1 MSGGT
6 TQQSGTSTS
15 VNQIPQWMTDA
26 GEQNYGFAQQ
36 VAEQPLQQY
45 QGQMVADVAPQTQ
58 QSWDVA
64 ANSGNVGADQYA
76 AGSAG
81 YLGALSQTP
90 MQVSAG
96 GPTMQVNNPGNAN
109 AVTAGQL
116 SNTNLS
122 PYMDPYTQDVIN
134 ATMPGMLQANALSQN
149 QQGNAA
155 NSANAFGGSR
165 QGIQQGVA
173 QAQGAMN
180 VGQMLANLNNQNF
193 TQAQAAAT
201 GDINRNLQ
209 AQTTN
214 QQSQQTDLARQ
225 NTDLLANQQANANDL
240 NRSLTAQTTNQTAQ
254 QQKIN
259 SDILASQGLTNTG
272 DSMNKADV
280 ANYGLLSSAGAGE
293 SMQQQNDINAQMAKF
308 SQAFN
313 YPQQQLGTLLSSLGM
328 TPHDTSTSGQT
339 TSQTTTPTDWAGLIS
354 GGIKDASSLYGMMPS
369 DKRLKKDIEPAGQGP
384 AGIPVY
390 KYRFKGALA
399 GSPKQQ
405 GPMAQDVQ
413 KVVPQ
418 AVSQIPGSGGKL
430 QIHMPTLSAAT
441 EPRGYASGT
450 PFVLPNMT
458 PASDMGEQSTWRM
471 GGGADS
477 REEAIDMARPELKH
491 LQDQQDFDRAMGRE
505 PRHYAAGT
513 PFVQPSLAAFV
524 PPSSPGVAKGI
535 GAMSAFRP
543 PMKLPRGATV
553 APMPKRFA
561 GGSADVQPGPTV
573 TYPAGQSQQLMMG
586 PPQYAPVT
594 AAVRQQQDMP
604 LIDSRTTGRAILNDP
619 RAAPMADPR
628 TFPAWKQF
636 ANGSA
641 QVPGDGSTD
650 TVPSYLTPGEA
661 VLTPGAAQHVG
672 RPKIAALNAM
682 HPPVLSTFMP
692 PVGSRQ
698 ATTVMRAGARGMKG
712 ALSNTKLRPKI
723 AGGLSV

>member
-15 VNQIPQWMTDA
+15 VNQIPQWMSDA
-26 GEQNYGFAQQ
+26 GQQNYGFAQQ

-45 QGQMVADVAPQTQ
+45 QGQMVADTSPQTQ
-58 QSWDVA
+58 QSWNIA
-64 ANSGNVGADQYA
+64 ANSGNVGADQYG
-76 AGSAG
+76 AGTAG

-90 MQVSAG
+90 MQVSPQSLA
-96 GPTMQVNNPGNAN
+96 
-109 AVTAGQL
+109 
-116 SNTNLS
+116 STNLQ
-122 PYMDPYTQDVIN
+122 PYMDPYTQSVIN
-134 ATMPGMLQANALSQN
+134 ATMPGMQQANALSQN
-149 QQGNAA
+149 QQANAA
-155 NSANAFGGSR
+155 NSANAFGGSK
-165 QGIQQGVA
+165 QGVQQGVA

-201 GDINRNLQ
+201 GDISRNLQ
-209 AQTTN
+209 AQT
-214 QQSQQTDLARQ
+214 S
-225 NTDLLANQQANANDL
+225 
-240 NRSLTAQTTNQTAQ
+240 NQTAQ
-254 QQKIN
+254 QNKIQ
-259 SDILASQGLTNTG
+259 SDIAASQGLTNTG
-272 DSMNKADV
+272 DSMNKANV
-280 ANYGLLSSAGAGE
+280 ANYGLLSSAGAGQ

-313 YPQQQLGTLLSSLGM
+313 YPQQQLGTLLSALGM

-339 TSQTTTPTDWAGLIS
+339 TSQTTTPTDWASLIS

-369 DKRLKKDIEPAGQGP
+369 DERLKKDIEPAGEGP

-418 AVSQIPGSGGKL
+418 AVSKIPGSGGKL
-430 QIHMPTLSAAT
+430 QIHMPTLEAAT
-441 EPRGYASGT
+441 EGQP
-450 PFVLPNMT
+450 
-458 PASDMGEQSTWRM
+458 
-471 GGGADS
+471 
-477 REEAIDMARPELKH
+477 
-491 LQDQQDFDRAMGRE
+491 

-513 PFVQPSLAAFV
+513 AFVGQPSLAAFV

-561 GGSADVQPGPTV
+561 GGI
-573 TYPAGQSQQLMMG
+573 
-586 PPQYAPVT
+586 
-594 AAVRQQQDMP
+594 AA
-604 LIDSRTTGRAILNDP
+604 
-619 RAAPMADPR
+619 
-628 TFPAWKQF
+628 
-636 ANGSA
+636 
-641 QVPGDGSTD
+641 VPGDGSDD

-682 HPPVLSTFMP
+682 HPPTLSTFMP
-692 PVGSRQ
+692 PVGSGQ
-698 ATTVMRAGARGMKG
+698 ATTALRAGARGMKG

-723 AGGLSV
+723 AGGLSG

>member
-15 VNQIPQWMTDA
+15 INQIPQWMTDA

-76 AGSAG
+76 AGSLG
-81 YLGALSQTP
+81 YLGALAQNP
-90 MQVSAG
+90 MQVNAGGSTMQVNAG
-96 GPTMQVNNPGNAN
+96 GPTMQVNNPGNAA

-116 SNTNLS
+116 SNTDLS
-122 PYMDPYTQDVIN
+122 PYLDPYTQDVIN

-149 QQGNAA
+149 QGANAA

-173 QAQGAMN
+173 QAQGAQN
-180 VGQMLANLNNQNF
+180 VGLMLANLNNANF

-201 GDINRNLQ
+201 GDINRNLT
-209 AQTTN
+209 AATTN

-225 NTDLLANQQANANDL
+225 NQDLLANQTANANDL
-240 NRSLTAQTTNQTAQ
+240 NRSLTAQTSNQTANANDLARRLAAQTTNQTAQ

-259 SDILASQGLTNTG
+259 SDIAASQGLTNTG

-280 ANYGLLSSAGAGE
+280 ANYNMLQSAGAGQ
-293 SMQQQNDINAQMAKF
+293 SMQAQNDINAQMAKF

-313 YPQQQLGTLLSSLGM
+313 YPQQQLGTLLSALGM

-339 TSQTTTPTDWAGLIS
+339 TSQTTTPTDWASIIS
-354 GGIKDASSLYGMMPS
+354 KGASAASDIYGMMPS
-369 DKRLKKDIEPAGQGP
+369 DKRLKKDIEPVGQGP

-413 KVVPQ
+413 KAVPQ

-430 QIHMPTLSAAT
+430 QIHMPTLEAAT
-441 EPRGYASGT
+441 EPRGYA
-450 PFVLPNMT
+450 
-458 PASDMGEQSTWRM
+458 
-471 GGGADS
+471 
-477 REEAIDMARPELKH
+477 
-491 LQDQQDFDRAMGRE
+491 
-505 PRHYAAGT
+505 AGT
-513 PFVQPSLAAFV
+513 SFVQPSMTPFL
-524 PPSSPGVAKGI
+524 PPASPLVAKGI

-561 GGSADVQPGPTV
+561 GGI
-573 TYPAGQSQQLMMG
+573 
-586 PPQYAPVT
+586 
-594 AAVRQQQDMP
+594 AA
-604 LIDSRTTGRAILNDP
+604 
-619 RAAPMADPR
+619 
-628 TFPAWKQF
+628 
-636 ANGSA
+636 
-641 QVPGDGSTD
+641 VPGDGSDD

-698 ATTVMRAGARGMKG
+698 ATTTMRAGARGIKG

-723 AGGLSV
+723 AGGLSA

>member
-15 VNQIPQWMTDA
+15 VNQIPQWMSDA
-26 GEQNYGFAQQ
+26 GEQNYAYAQQ

-45 QGQMVADVAPQTQ
+45 QGQMVSDVAPQTQ

-116 SNTNLS
+116 SNTSLQ

-134 ATMPGMLQANALSQN
+134 ATMPGMIQANALSQN

-225 NTDLLANQQANANDL
+225 NQDLLANQSANAADL
-240 NRSLTAQTTNQTAQ
+240 SRSLTAQTTNQSAQ
-254 QQKIN
+254 QAKIN
-259 SDILASQGLTNTG
+259 SDIAASQGLTNTG
-272 DSMNKADV
+272 DSMNKANV

-328 TPHDTSTSGQT
+328 TPHDTSTAGDT

-399 GSPKQQ
+399 DSPKQQ

-430 QIHMPTLSAAT
+430 QIHMPTLEAAT
-441 EPRGYASGT
+441 EGQP
-450 PFVLPNMT
+450 
-458 PASDMGEQSTWRM
+458 
-471 GGGADS
+471 
-477 REEAIDMARPELKH
+477 
-491 LQDQQDFDRAMGRE
+491 

-513 PFVQPSLAAFV
+513 AFVGQPSLAAFV

-543 PMKLPRGATV
+543 PMKLPRGA
-553 APMPKRFA
+553 MIPKMQKFA
-561 GGSADVQPGPTV
+561 DGTSEVEPPYYPGHPLYPGPFKQKPV
-573 TYPAGQSQQLMMG
+573 LYDDQGNPIF
-586 PPQYAPVT
+586 PPVVEPET
-594 AAVRQQQDMP
+594 E
-604 LIDSRTTGRAILNDP
+604 T
-619 RAAPMADPR
+619 
-628 TFPAWKQF
+628 KKF
-636 ANGSA
+636 ARGAA
-641 QVPGDGSTD
+641 QVPGQGAGDV
-650 TVPSYLTPGEA
+650 VPSLLTPGEA

-682 HPPVLSTFMP
+682 HPPTLSTFMP
-692 PVGSRQ
+692 PVGSGQ
-698 ATTVMRAGARGMKG
+698 ATTALRAGARGMKG

-723 AGGLSV
+723 AGGLSG

>member
-15 VNQIPQWMTDA
+15 INQIPQWMTDA
-26 GEQNYGFAQQ
+26 GEQNYAYAQQ

-76 AGSAG
+76 AGSLG
-81 YLGALSQTP
+81 YLGALAQNP

-96 GPTMQVNNPGNAN
+96 GPTMQVNNPGNA
-109 AVTAGQL
+109 TAITPQ
-116 SNTNLS
+116 NLAGTS
-122 PYMDPYTQDVIN
+122 LAPYMDPYTQDVIN
-134 ATMPGMLQANALSQN
+134 ATMPGMIQANALSQN
-149 QQGNAA
+149 QGANAA

-173 QAQGAMN
+173 QAQGAQN
-180 VGQMLANLNNQNF
+180 VGLMLANLNNANF

-201 GDINRNLQ
+201 GDITRNLQ

-225 NTDLLANQQANANDL
+225 NQDLLANQTANANDL
-240 NRSLTAQTTNQTAQ
+240 QRRLAAQTTNQTAQ

-259 SDILASQGLTNTG
+259 SDIAASQGLTNTG
-272 DSMNKADV
+272 DSMNKANV
-280 ANYGLLSSAGAGE
+280 ANYGLLSSAGASQ
-293 SMQQQNDINAQMAKF
+293 SMQAQNDINAQMAKF

-313 YPQQQLGTLLSSLGM
+313 YPQQQLGTLLSALGM
-328 TPHDTSTSGQT
+328 TPHDTSTASQST
-339 TSQTTTPTDWAGLIS
+339 QQTTTPTDWAGLIS
-354 GGIKDASSLYGMMPS
+354 GGIKDASSIYGMMPS
-369 DKRLKKDIEPAGQGP
+369 DKRLKKDIEPVGQGP

-430 QIHMPTLSAAT
+430 QIHMPTLEAAT
-441 EPRGYASGT
+441 EPRGYA
-450 PFVLPNMT
+450 
-458 PASDMGEQSTWRM
+458 
-471 GGGADS
+471 
-477 REEAIDMARPELKH
+477 
-491 LQDQQDFDRAMGRE
+491 
-505 PRHYAAGT
+505 AGT
-513 PFVQPSLAAFV
+513 SFVQPSMTPFL
-524 PPSSPGVAKGI
+524 PPASPLVAKGI

-641 QVPGDGSTD
+641 QGPGDGSDD

-692 PVGSRQ
+692 PVGSGQ
-698 ATTVMRAGARGMKG
+698 ATTAMRAGARGMKG
-712 ALSNTKLRPKI
+712 ALANTKLRPKM
-723 AGGLSV
+723 AGGLSA